1 MRISNNQLCC
11 QITGHFAV
19 APFDQ
24 HLSTLE
30 GQELQGEFNTLF
42 ALGILP
48 GSTLL
53 LQVTAVLSTILVFR
67 YEQKYIK
74 CIRGL

>member
-1 MRISNNQLCC
+1 MRKSYNQVCC

-30 GQELQGEFNTLF
+30 GQELQGEFDTLF

-53 LQVTAVLSTILVFR
+53 LQVTPYKSLDMNSNTSNIFF
-67 YEQKYIK
+67 
-74 CIRGL
+74 